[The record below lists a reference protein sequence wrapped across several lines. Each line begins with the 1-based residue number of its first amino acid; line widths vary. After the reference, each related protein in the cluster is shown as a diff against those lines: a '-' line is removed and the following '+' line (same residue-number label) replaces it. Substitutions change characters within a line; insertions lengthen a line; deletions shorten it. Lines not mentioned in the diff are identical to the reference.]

1 MRFIIDIRSNSSCW
15 MNDRKHG
22 IGIKHACAGLVD
34 DDDDGSCLA
43 LESEMKMS
51 AIKIDQRRENR
62 N

>member
-1 MRFIIDIRSNSSCW
+1 

-43 LESEMKMS
+43 LETEMKMS
-51 AIKIDQRRENR
+51 AIKNDQRRENR